1 MRPVLRISLCLFLTL
16 VVLTC
21 IADLALAQE
30 SDFIGVHTRPRTIM
44 PQLMQPALLLET
56 AILKKIGIPYRF
68 YGTDDNGY
76 DCSGFVW
83 RVFQE
88 AGFNFERMRARELWQ
103 LLPEATP
110 EEEGR
115 FGTLV
120 FFNNLSHVGIVR
132 DACSFYHASLS
143 QGVAQSPFAGYWENR
158 IIGYRRAPLDAFR
171 PAGQDSLVNVRA
183 TDRR

>member
-16 VVLTC
+16 LVLTG

-30 SDFIGVHTRPRTIM
+30 SDFIGVHTRPRTIV
-44 PQLMQPALLLET
+44 PQLMHPALLLET

-88 AGFNFERMRARELWQ
+88 AGFNLVRMPARDLWQ
-103 LLPEATP
+103 VLPEATP
-110 EEEGR
+110 EEVGK

-132 DACSFYHASLS
+132 DPFSFYHASLS
-143 QGVAQSPFAGYWENR
+143 QGVVQSPFAGYWENR
-158 IIGYRRAPLDAFR
+158 IIGYRRAPYTLS
-171 PAGQDSLVNVRA
+171 PAGQYSEANARVI
-183 TDRR
+183 DRR